1 MLNVLFAIFII
12 HNIKKQNLTKKDNII
27 KMKRT
32 YQPKVGKRLKKHGFR
47 SKMKT
52 KGGKALLKRRKN
64 RGRKH
69 LTVSSTVTK
78 KTRK

>member
-1 MLNVLFAIFII
+1 
-12 HNIKKQNLTKKDNII
+12 
-27 KMKRT
+27 MKRT
-32 YQPKVGKRLKKHGFR
+32 YQPSNKKRARKHGFR

-52 KGGKALLKRRKN
+52 KGGKALLKRRKD

>member
-12 HNIKKQNLTKKDNII
+12 HNIKRQNLTKKTILS

-52 KGGKALLKRRKN
+52 KSGKALLKRRKD

>member
-1 MLNVLFAIFII
+1 
-12 HNIKKQNLTKKDNII
+12 
-27 KMKRT
+27 MKRT

-52 KGGKALLKRRKN
+52 KGGKALWKRRKD